1 METNNISHNK
11 YETVLSKYNTNINN
25 HEIEVAVNTLISK
38 KIEENHTKEIKELIY
53 SCIDLTTLNYT
64 DNDESI
70 IKFVKKINAFENE
83 CPNQK
88 NVAAVC
94 VYPNFVQT
102 VKNTLETDNVN
113 IACVSGNFPSSQTF
127 IEVKVAETAMAIMEG
142 ADEIDTVISVGRFLN
157 GDYDS
162 MCEELQEIKE
172 VCKDRLLE
180 VIIETGALRS
190 ASNIKK
196 ATILAIYSGADF
208 IKTSTGKIQPAAT
221 PEAAFVICETIKE
234 YYKLTGIK
242 IGFKAA
248 GGIRNIN
255 DATVYYTIVKEILG
269 KEWLNKGLFRI
280 GTSETDLLS
289 KQ

>member
-1 METNNISHNK
+1 METNNINYNK
-11 YETVLSKYNTNINN
+11 YGTTLSKYNTKIND
-25 HEIEVAVNTLISK
+25 HEIKVAVDALISK
-38 KIEENHTKEIKELIY
+38 KVAENHTKEIEEFIY

-64 DNDESI
+64 DSDESI
-70 IKFVKKINAFENE
+70 IKFVEKINAFENE
-83 CPNQK
+83 YPNRK

-102 VKNTLETDNVN
+102 VKNTLEADNVT
-113 IACVSGNFPSSQTF
+113 IACVSGSFPSSQTF

-142 ADEIDTVISVGRFLN
+142 ADEIDTVMSIGKFLS

-162 MCEELQEIKE
+162 MCEEIQEIKE
-172 VCKDRLLE
+172 VCKDRLLK
-180 VIIETGALRS
+180 VIVEAGALKN

-208 IKTSTGKIQPAAT
+208 IKTSTGKTQPAAT

-234 YYKLTGIK
+234 YYKLTGTK
-242 IGFKAA
+242 IGFKVA
-248 GGIRNIN
+248 GGIRNID

-269 KEWLNKGLFRI
+269 KEWLDKRLFRI
-280 GTSETDLLS
+280 GTSEINLLL
-289 KQ
+289 K